1 MAESRRAPRRPHGGA
16 GLYEK
21 GVIGV
26 LAFAAAAAVSA
37 YLGLEIARG
46 RLSLADRR
54 ARTLIK
60 LAAWLAVIAVA
71 FTAKLFPLAF
81 MMLVAAGG
89 VFAIEYWRE
98 RVIADADRTAPGA
111 GIAAAPPSEAE
122 AAAVLG
128 VAPDADAEAIRAAH
142 KRLISQLHPDKGGS
156 DYLAAK
162 INAARAAL
170 LARRGESS
178 GE

>member
-1 MAESRRAPRRPHGGA
+1 M
-16 GLYEK
+16 
-21 GVIGV
+21 
-26 LAFAAAAAVSA
+26 AFAAAAIVAA
-37 YLGLEIARG
+37 YLGFEIARG
-46 RLSLADRR
+46 RLSLADKR

-60 LAAWLAVIAVA
+60 LAAWLAVTAVA
-71 FTAKLFPLAF
+71 LSAKLFPLAV
-81 MMLVAAGG
+81 MMLIAAGG
-89 VFAIEYWRE
+89 VFAIEFWRE
-98 RVIADADRTAPGA
+98 RVIAALDRTAPGA
-111 GIAAAPPSEAE
+111 GIPIAPPGHEE

-128 VAPDADAEAIRAAH
+128 VSPDADADAIRAAH

-170 LARRGESS
+170 LSRRGENS